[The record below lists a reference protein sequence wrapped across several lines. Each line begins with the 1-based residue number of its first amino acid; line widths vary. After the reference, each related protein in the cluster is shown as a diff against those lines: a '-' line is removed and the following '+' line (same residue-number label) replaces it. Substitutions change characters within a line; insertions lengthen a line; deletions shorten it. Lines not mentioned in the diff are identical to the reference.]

1 MKKQPLDY
9 FRNDHWLVRLVVLL
23 IHRLTLPTI
32 FAAAISILKPIV
44 MKLYL
49 D

>member
-23 IHRLTLPTI
+23 THRLTLPAI
-32 FAAAISILKPIV
+32 FAAALPILKPIM
-44 MKLYL
+44 MKALS
-49 D
+49 